1 LTKPALACPVLD
13 TGYLIRGNPV
23 FSLWARFHPR
33 GGSTPEGG
41 PSGPEAIWIPSGPE
55 ALWAGGPLE
64 FTPGFPFS
72 RE

>member
-1 LTKPALACPVLD
+1 
-13 TGYLIRGNPV
+13 V

-55 ALWAGGPLE
+55 ALWAGGLPE
-64 FTPGFPFS
+64 FTPYLIRGGNDGFGTYVKK
-72 RE
+72 RWTHYTN